1 VTLNAT
7 QILRYFHNERN
18 QDTSPRKTASKG
30 PQMNAHGCTGSCD
43 GGLLM
48 LEKII
53 CEFSES
59 LLRFSLLDN

>member
-18 QDTSPRKTASKG
+18 QDTSLRKTASQG
-30 PQMNAHGCTGSCD
+30 PQMNAYSCTGSCN

-48 LEKII
+48 LVKII

-59 LLRFSLLDN
+59 LMRFSLLDN